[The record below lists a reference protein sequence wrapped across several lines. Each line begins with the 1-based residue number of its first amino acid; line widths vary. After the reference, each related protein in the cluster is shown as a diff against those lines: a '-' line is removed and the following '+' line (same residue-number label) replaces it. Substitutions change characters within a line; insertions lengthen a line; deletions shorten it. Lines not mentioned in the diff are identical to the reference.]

1 MAAIMTQTICN
12 FINPFSAICIDDD
25 SSVGN
30 LMVEKSVKVALVNPP
45 PPLGAFVHY
54 QSPLIGI
61 AYIAAV
67 LEKSGCHVTVIDC
80 PPLNLTYEDLKRK
93 IAHFKPDIVGITS
106 VTVTFSSAVQAARAI
121 KESYRQALV
130 VVGGPHVTVLDEQVL
145 NDHPEVDVVV
155 RGEGEQTML
164 ELADIVFIHNLKN
177 LQRVDGITFRNN
189 SDIIRTKDRD
199 FIQNL
204 DELPHPAYKYFPLN
218 KYKLYGKLILPI
230 ITSRGCAFNCSFCL
244 APRMA
249 GKGFRPRSPKNIV
262 DELEWLRDEHNP
274 DAFTFHDETFTYDRK
289 RVLEICNKIKN
300 RNINVPW
307 DCSTRSDRI
316 SPDVLAKMR
325 SANCQLV
332 SFGVESGSQKILNAM
347 KKGTTVEQNEK
358 AIKWTKE
365 AGISV
370 TISVIIGYPGETKDT
385 LRQTLDFVR
394 RTEPD
399 DVHMSLATPYPGI
412 ELYDI
417 VKDMGFKMCDDWSR
431 CDMQMQVF
439 ENPSLTLNFREM
451 RRQFYNHFYSPAYI
465 LRQWI
470 KGDFYSQIMARA
482 ALNQFLW
489 RIKLPRWIFGA
500 R

>member
-1 MAAIMTQTICN
+1 MA
-12 FINPFSAICIDDD
+12 
-25 SSVGN
+25 
-30 LMVEKSVKVALVNPP
+30 KKHVKVALVNPP
-45 PPLGAFVHY
+45 PPIGAFVHY

-67 LEKSGCHVTVIDC
+67 LEKHGCDVTVLDC
-80 PPLNLTYEDLKRK
+80 PPLNITYEDLKLK
-93 IAHFKPDIVGITS
+93 IASLQPDIVGITS
-106 VTVTFSSAVQAARAI
+106 VTVTFSSAVQAACAV
-121 KESYRQALV
+121 KESCPQSLI

-145 NDHPEVDVVV
+145 NEHPEIDVVV

-164 ELADIVFIHNLKN
+164 ELADTVSIGNLDN
-177 LQRVDGITFRNN
+177 LQRVNGISFRKNGTV
-189 SDIIRTKDRD
+189 IRTKNRD

-230 ITSRGCAFNCSFCL
+230 ITSRGCAFNCTFCL

-249 GKGFRPRSPKNIV
+249 GKGFRPRSPKNVV
-262 DELEWLRDEHNP
+262 DELEWLRDEHKP
-274 DAFTFHDETFTYDRK
+274 DAFTFHDETFTFDKK
-289 RVLEICNKIKN
+289 RVLAICEEIKN

-307 DCSTRSDRI
+307 DCSTRSDQI
-316 SPDVLAKMR
+316 STDVLAKMR
-325 SANCQLV
+325 AANCQLV

-347 KKGTTVEQNEK
+347 KKGTTVEQNER
-358 AIKWTKE
+358 AIKWTKD

-385 LRQTLDFVR
+385 LQQTLDFIK

-417 VKDMGFKMCDDWSR
+417 VKDMGLKVCEDWSR

-439 ENPSLTLNFREM
+439 ENPSLTVNFREM
-451 RRQFYNHFYSPAYI
+451 RQKFYNHFYSPSYI
-465 LRQWI
+465 LRQWA
-470 KGDFYSQIMARA
+470 KRDFYSRIMARA
-482 ALNQFLW
+482 ALNQLLW
-489 RIKLPRWIFGA
+489 RIKLPRLVSANFNKIA
-500 R
+500 RQQ